1 MYKAEELKKEIDSCR
16 SRLLTAYTQGKERA
30 RIGRENEERA
40 KQINEELTAYINTRA
55 TLKECINYVVRIYK
69 NIESYASER
78 KELSMDMLKTAISK
92 AGLIVPDADVSG
104 IELKVG
110 DKSAKIVNA
119 TGQDINLR
127 EGSAYRTVMG
137 MLIRY
142 TLVKAQPD
150 AIQAIL
156 LDEAFNTLSDTTT
169 SELRSFIEIFKE
181 DLLIVGIEQHD
192 MLFQGLDPVVFNVK
206 KNAEHV
212 TTVSKEN

>member
-1 MYKAEELKKEIDSCR
+1 MLKAEEFKEKVSSCR
-16 SRLLTAYTQGKERA
+16 SRILTAYSQGRERA

-40 KQINEELTAYINTRA
+40 KQIETELSNYVKTRDS
-55 TLKECINYVVRIYK
+55 LKECTNYIVRIYK
-69 NIESYASER
+69 NIEAYASER
-78 KELSMDMLKTAISK
+78 KELSMGMLKAAISK
-92 AGLIVPDADVSG
+92 AGLIVPDADVKG

-127 EGSAYRTVMG
+127 EGSAYRTVLG

-150 AIQAIL
+150 AIQVIL

-169 SELRSFIEIFKE
+169 SELRAFIEVFKD
-181 DLLIVGIEQHD
+181 DLLIVGVEQHD
-192 MLFQGLDPVVFNVK
+192 MLFQGLAPVVFSVK
-206 KNAEHV
+206 KGADQITV
-212 TTVSKEN
+212 VSKEG